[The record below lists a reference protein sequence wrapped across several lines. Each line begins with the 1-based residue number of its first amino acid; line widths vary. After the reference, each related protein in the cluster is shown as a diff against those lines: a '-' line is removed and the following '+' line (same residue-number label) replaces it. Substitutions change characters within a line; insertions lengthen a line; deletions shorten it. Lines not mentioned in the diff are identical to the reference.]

1 MDFLDD
7 TEKAFL
13 KGLALILAAIL
24 LAVWLTSCAHSMQA
38 KCRHTAVYAAL
49 VYSEQYPVEIAVG
62 PGQSTTHAQAKA
74 VINGAP
80 VWLQVRDG
88 FVYEGKQERFK
99 PTKFYSLEGFLR
111 RYEALRRHP

>member
-13 KGLALILAAIL
+13 KGLTIILAIIL
-24 LAVWLTSCAHSMQA
+24 VAVWLTSCHSMQA

-49 VYSEQYPVEIAVG
+49 VYGEQYPVEIAVG

-74 VINGAP
+74 VINGEP

-88 FVYEGKQERFK
+88 FVYEGKQERFR
-99 PTKFYSLEGFLR
+99 PTRYYDLEGFLK
-111 RYEALRRHP
+111 RYRMLRRQP

>member
-38 KCRHTAVYAAL
+38 KCRHTAVFAAL
-49 VYSEQYPVEIAVG
+49 VYGEQYPVRIAVG
-62 PGQSTTHAQAKA
+62 PGKSANHAQAQA
-74 VINGAP
+74 YIDGEWT
-80 VWLQVRDG
+80 WLQVRDG
-88 FVYEGKQERFK
+88 PEEGKQERFR
-99 PTKFYSLEGFLR
+99 PTRYYNLEGFLK